1 MVDQEPQ
8 PIVDDQEPT
17 RRSFPIGIL
26 FVFLLLLA
34 FGVFLAQN
42 GTATSVQFL
51 SYTFDSTLA
60 MVALIA
66 FVVGLLAGL
75 LLALVISRRRR
86 RAA

>member
-1 MVDQEPQ
+1 
-8 PIVDDQEPT
+8 
-17 RRSFPIGIL
+17 
-26 FVFLLLLA
+26 
-34 FGVFLAQN
+34 
-42 GTATSVQFL
+42 VQFL